1 MNIAP
6 NVIEPRLVSV
16 EVTKDEIMAVLLDGR
31 KISVPLVWSW
41 RLSEASFAQ
50 CQNFEILGNG
60 EGIHWPELDE
70 DISVIG
76 MLSGSPAPRSHSGL
90 VDVA

>member
-6 NVIEPRLVSV
+6 NSIEPRLVNV
-16 EVTKDEIMAVLLDGR
+16 EVTKDEIVATLLNGR

-50 CQNFEILGNG
+50 CQNFEILGDG
-60 EGIHWPELDE
+60 EGIHWPEPDE
-70 DISVIG
+70 DISVMG
-76 MLSGSPAPRSHSGL
+76 MLTGSPAPRRHSGL
-90 VDVA
+90 ADVA